1 MDSFS
6 VRCIFLCER
15 RDDQKL
21 DYLYEERITL
31 WQAEVIDIAIE
42 LAENEARSYA
52 EESSEYLGHSQAFAL
67 FEPVSASG
75 VEVFSLLRES
85 NLSPKAYLD
94 AFFDTG
100 RERQQNSPGN

>member
-1 MDSFS
+1 MESFS
-6 VRCIFLCER
+6 VRCVLLWDR

-31 WQAEVIDIAIE
+31 WQAEGIDTAIE
-42 LAENEARSYA
+42 LAESEARSNA
-52 EESSEYLGHSQAFAL
+52 EDSSEYLGYSEAFAL
-67 FEPVSASG
+67 IEPVNASG

-85 NLSPKAYLD
+85 NLPPRAYLD

-100 RERQQNSPGN
+100 RERQQT